1 MKAPQ
6 DVKGKNNP
14 RVLLKV
20 QLVRTMNMCIDLART
35 TMMGEHRSV
44 TDAKE
49 LAMEIGT
56 KRKMVNGWR
65 KFFVFAAS

>member
-20 QLVRTMNMCIDLART
+20 QLVRTMNMCIDLAQT
-35 TMMGEHRSV
+35 TMMGGHRSV

-49 LAMEIGT
+49 LATEIGT
-56 KRKMVNGWR
+56 KREMVNGWR
-65 KFFVFAAS
+65 KSFVFAAS